1 MLKLITHHHR
11 AATTCSKG
19 ATLAFIQLTF
29 LMMGLS
35 LFIDAING
43 FFLSGLGIDTKLSA
57 IYKLVLLCIILFQI
71 GAFSQKTLAC
81 ILMGIL
87 ILMMGPTVTLTSTLD
102 VSGFFLDFTT
112 VLKITTAF
120 IVFLYC
126 VQVCKKSPELVEKY
140 GKWCCQ
146 FSFVILAVNLAL
158 GVMGFGFSSY
168 GGETTDESTNIGIKG
183 FFYAGNEVSGIFIL
197 LFGTTLHLLWQ
208 KHRTMYFFF
217 VPLVFIAGLLIATKA
232 AMLAAA
238 LLVFAIPLFNE
249 RNRLLNVTWLKVK
262 MILPVVI
269 VTIVLLFILV
279 PVFQSTG
286 LWERFVWFYQKKG
299 VIGIILSGRDE
310 FIIAALVVF
319 QQFADLSQILLGFGR
334 SGLGM
339 FTKDS
344 MEVDPVDMY
353 FWFGIAGLA
362 MFMLLATVFFRVSYL
377 ATRQKYSLWGP
388 SVLVINIALF
398 SVSMIAGHIVTSGM
412 LAPLFGLINGMAYAD
427 LCLLKNKTKRD
438 NGKDEGIETK

>member
-339 FTKDS
+339 FTKD
-344 MEVDPVDMY
+344 
-353 FWFGIAGLA
+353 
-362 MFMLLATVFFRVSYL
+362 
-377 ATRQKYSLWGP
+377 
-388 SVLVINIALF
+388 
-398 SVSMIAGHIVTSGM
+398 
-412 LAPLFGLINGMAYAD
+412 
-427 LCLLKNKTKRD
+427 
-438 NGKDEGIETK
+438 